1 MKKYFFIILILFVF
15 LSVSRAEAVITETE
29 PFSETNLFA
38 PPAKFITT
46 PSEQPTYEFRDL
58 GKNYSPL
65 NESRLKNTST
75 TPPLKKLRLK
85 ISKFKNQRKE
95 KDKDNNK
102 VITANDTPVDE
113 ITDSESINE
122 VSTEQVSSEE
132 QQNIIL
138 NCDDMFYS
146 HVDSVM
152 QARGNVVVEFKEQHA
167 KLYADELNFYNNDNI
182 IVASG
187 NVKVVKEEQE
197 IFGDYIKVDL
207 NTENIL
213 VDKPHTTVYR
223 ITIEAKKSC
232 LVGNDLIQDEGTIE
246 VTDDFPIKLPPQG
259 KLRYLKDFMVKEEN
273 KTYLTKKI
281 ESDTLK
287 IKVGK
292 ITLDSKKDNNI
303 LYLKDAEFFLK
314 GKKILK
320 IPHIRFCTNKNA
332 DYIEGNYPEIGSIQ
346 DVGTYVGPG
355 WAFDLPKG
363 ATLKVAPTFVVK
375 NKIGFGG
382 LAKFKN
388 GTNETELYYGTPQH
402 LWVLRGKQIL
412 DDNLYFQYG
421 ANHYLDD
428 WFLGKNKAKYGF
440 NLVYG
445 RSFES
450 DSFLYKNFKARMTT
464 RTDLGLF
471 QDARRDK
478 YYEKLIGNDIGTFR
492 ARTMLEGMVD
502 LYNYTNEEK
511 LTTANL
517 YLVAQGSAAIYG
529 TGDTQFIGRAGPM
542 LRTQYRRW
550 MQHIGYFQ
558 SVYSDNT
565 PMPVFDK
572 YRYGKANIYAHEYI
586 RLCKYL
592 TVALIGAYNLSDDS
606 YGKKRFSECGI
617 YASIGP
623 DDLRLDVGYDF
634 IREQAYVNVQ
644 TLMNAKG
651 TKVSYDK
658 LVIKNIDN
666 CHTNTD
672 DNSYE
677 SAGSKNNYDKL
688 LEYAVTEDISEYAN
702 EL

>member
-1 MKKYFFIILILFVF
+1 MKKFKFIILILIVF
-15 LSVSRAEAVITETE
+15 LFVSKADAIVTETD
-29 PFSETNLFA
+29 PFPETNLFA
-38 PPAKFITT
+38 PPAKFIEK
-46 PSEQPTYEFRDL
+46 PSEASAYEFREISGRD
-58 GKNYSPL
+58 YSPL
-65 NESRLKNTST
+65 SESLLRSSST

-85 ISKFKNQRKE
+85 ISKMKLKHKKGNTE
-95 KDKDNNK
+95 NIANEELTDGE
-102 VITANDTPVDE
+102 VITEDNVKNDIP
-113 ITDSESINE
+113 
-122 VSTEQVSSEE
+122 EE

-138 NCDDMFYS
+138 SCDDMYYS
-146 HVDSVM
+146 HANAVM
-152 QARGNVVVEFKEQHA
+152 QARGNVVIEFQEQGA

-182 IVASG
+182 IIATG
-187 NVKVVKEEQE
+187 NVKVVKDNQE

-213 VDKPHTTVYR
+213 VDKPYTKFFKV
-223 ITIEAKKSC
+223 TIAAKQSC

-246 VTDDFPIKLPPQG
+246 ITDDLPINIYPQG
-259 KLRYLKDFMVKEEN
+259 KLRYLRDLMVKEEN
-273 KTYLTKKI
+273 KVYLTKKI
-281 ESDTLK
+281 ENDTLK

-320 IPHIRFCTNKNA
+320 VPHIRFCTNKNG
-332 DYIEGNYPEIGSIQ
+332 DYIEGNYPEIGSMQ

-375 NKIGFGG
+375 DKVGFGG

-388 GTNETELYYGTPQH
+388 GTNETELYYGTSQH
-402 LWVLRGKQIL
+402 LWVLRGKQRL

-428 WFLGKNKAKYGF
+428 WFLGRNKAKYGF
-440 NLVYG
+440 DLVYG
-445 RSFES
+445 RAYES
-450 DSFLYKNFKARMTT
+450 DNFLYKNLKAKVTT
-464 RTDLGLF
+464 RTDLGIF
-471 QDARRDK
+471 QDARHDK
-478 YYEKLIGNDIGTFR
+478 YYSKLKGREIGTFR
-492 ARTMLEGMVD
+492 ARTMLEGIFDVYD
-502 LYNYTNEEK
+502 YTNPEN
-511 LTTANL
+511 LITANL
-517 YLVAQGSAAIYG
+517 KVVAQGSAAIYG
-529 TGDTQFIGRAGPM
+529 TGDTQFIGRLGPRV
-542 LRTQYRRW
+542 RTQYKRW
-550 MQHIGYFQ
+550 MQDVGYFQ
-558 SVYSDNT
+558 SVYSDHT

-572 YRYGKANIYAHEYI
+572 YRYGNSNIYAHEYI
-586 RLCKYL
+586 RICKYL
-592 TVALIGAYNLSDDS
+592 TLALIGAYNLSDDY
-606 YGKKRFSECGI
+606 YGKNRFSECGV

-634 IREQAYVNVQ
+634 IREHAYVNIQ

-651 TKVSYDK
+651 AKVSYDK

-672 DNSYE
+672 NTTYE
-677 SAGSKNNYDKL
+677 AANDKNGTDKL
-688 LEYAVTEDISEYAN
+688 LRYAETEDINEYAN

>member
-1 MKKYFFIILILFVF
+1 MKKLKFIILIFAVFLFV
-15 LSVSRAEAVITETE
+15 SKADAITTEAD
-29 PFSETNLFA
+29 PFPETNLFA
-38 PPAKFITT
+38 PPAKFITK
-46 PSEQPTYEFRDL
+46 PSDNTAYEFKEVDP
-58 GKNYSPL
+58 KDYSPL
-65 NESRLKNTST
+65 SESRLRSSST

-85 ISKFKNQRKE
+85 IAKYKLKHDAKNAE
-95 KDKDNNK
+95 KLTNE
-102 VITANDTPVDE
+102 E
-113 ITDSESINE
+113 ISDSEVINE
-122 VSTEQVSSEE
+122 ETVKNDIPEE

-138 NCDDMFYS
+138 SCDDMYYS
-146 HVDSVM
+146 HTNSVM
-152 QARGNVVVEFKEQHA
+152 QARGNVVIEFQEQGT

-182 IVASG
+182 IIATG

-213 VDKPHTTVYR
+213 VDKPYTHFFKVS
-223 ITIEAKKSC
+223 IAAKQSC

-246 VTDDFPIKLPPQG
+246 VNENLPIEIRPQG
-259 KLRYLKDFMVKEEN
+259 KLRYLKDLMVKEEN
-273 KTYLTKKI
+273 KVYLTKKI
-281 ESDTLK
+281 ESDDLK

-303 LYLKDAEFFLK
+303 LYLKDAEFFYK
-314 GKKILK
+314 GKRLLK
-320 IPHIRFCTNKNA
+320 IPHIRFCTNKNG

-346 DVGTYVGPG
+346 DVGTFAGPG

-375 NKIGFGG
+375 DKVGFGG

-388 GTNETELYYGTPQH
+388 GTNETELYYGTSQH
-402 LWVLRGKQIL
+402 LWVLRGKQKL

-421 ANHYLDD
+421 TNHYLDD
-428 WFLGKNKAKYGF
+428 WFLGRNKAKYGF

-445 RSFES
+445 RAYET
-450 DSFLYKNFKARMTT
+450 DNFLYKNLKARMTT
-464 RTDLGLF
+464 RTDIGMF
-471 QDARRDK
+471 QDARSDH
-478 YYEKLIGNDIGTFR
+478 YYEKLRGHGIGTFR
-492 ARTMLEGMVD
+492 ARTMLESSVNVFSY
-502 LYNYTNEEK
+502 LNEDK
-511 LTTANL
+511 LASATLNI
-517 YLVAQGSAAIYG
+517 VGQGSAAIYG
-529 TGDTQFIGRAGPM
+529 TGDTQFIGRLGPRV
-542 LRTQYRRW
+542 RTQYRRW
-550 MQHIGYFQ
+550 MQDVGYFQ
-558 SVYSDNT
+558 SVYSDYT

-572 YRYGKANIYAHEYI
+572 YRYGKANVYAHEYI
-586 RLCKYL
+586 RLCRYL
-592 TVALIGAYNLSDDS
+592 TVALIGAYNLSDDY
-606 YGKKRFSECGI
+606 YGKKKFSECGV

-634 IREQAYVNVQ
+634 IREQAYVNIQ

-666 CHTNTD
+666 CHANTD
-672 DNSYE
+672 DTAYE
-677 SAGSKNNYDKL
+677 TAGSKNTSDKL